1 MKNEEPL
8 IIENI
13 HPGLSVD
20 CVLFGFDNNE
30 LKILLLKLKSI
41 EKWAL
46 PGGFVEKDKD
56 VGAEAHSVLKKRI
69 GLENIFLKQFY
80 LFGNVGRNDNSHIQL
95 LIKDKIISEDL
106 QEWFQQRFVTVGY
119 YALVEYSKVKETTV
133 DFISESCEWHSIKSL
148 PELIIDHKNIILRA
162 HQALKKDL
170 NTEPIGLNLL
180 PKQFTMPELQALYET
195 VLEKKL
201 DRRNFSR
208 KMLNYNILIAT
219 DQRRV
224 GVRHKAPTLY
234 EFDEINYNRAI
245 LDGFNSVW

>member
-1 MKNEEPL
+1 MRDLEDFNDANL
-8 IIENI
+8 Q
-13 HPGLSVD
+13 PGLSVD

-46 PGGFVEKDKD
+46 PGGFVNVDKD
-56 VGAEAHSVLKKRI
+56 VNAEAHAVLKNRI
-69 GLENIFLKQFY
+69 GLENVFLKQFY
-80 LFGNVGRNDNSHIQL
+80 LFGNLERNLNTHTPE
-95 LIKDKIISEDL
+95 LIKNGIISTKRIA
-106 QEWFQQRFVTVGY
+106 FFKQRFITVGY

-133 DFISESCEWHSIKSL
+133 DFISEACEWHSIHNL
-148 PELIIDHKNIILRA
+148 PKMIIDHKEIILKA
-162 HQALKKDL
+162 HQTLKKEL

-208 KMLNYNILIAT
+208 KMLNYNILKDT
-219 DQRRV
+219 NKRRM
-224 GVRHKAPTLY
+224 GVKHKAPILY
-234 EFDEINYNRAI
+234 EFDMENYNQAI
-245 LDGFNSVW
+245 KNGFNSIW

>member
-1 MKNEEPL
+1 MKNEKSVE
-8 IIENI
+8 IENI

-56 VGAEAHSVLKKRI
+56 VSEGANSVLKERI

-80 LFGNVGRNDNSHIQL
+80 LFGNVSRNENSHTKL
-95 LIKDKIISEDL
+95 LIEHKILSEDL

-133 DFISESCEWHSIKSL
+133 DFISESCEWHSINEL
-148 PELIIDHKNIILRA
+148 PEMILDHKKIILKA
-162 HQALKKDL
+162 HQTLKKEL
-170 NTEPIGLNLL
+170 NSEPIGLNLL

-208 KMLNYNILIAT
+208 KMLNFHILIAT

-234 EFDEINYNRAI
+234 EFDEIKYNQAI

>member
-1 MKNEEPL
+1 MKNKKS
-8 IIENI
+8 IKIENI

-56 VGAEAHSVLKKRI
+56 VSEGTNSVLKERI

-80 LFGNVGRNDNSHIQL
+80 LFGNVSRNENSHTKL
-95 LIKDKIISEDL
+95 LIEHKIISEDL
-106 QEWFQQRFVTVGY
+106 REWFQQRFVTVGY

-133 DFISESCEWHSIKSL
+133 DFISESCEWHSINEL
-148 PELIIDHKNIILRA
+148 PEMILDHKKIILKA
-162 HQALKKDL
+162 HQTLKKEL
-170 NTEPIGLNLL
+170 NSEPIGLNLL

-208 KMLNYNILIAT
+208 KMLNYRILIAT
-219 DQRRV
+219 NQRRA
-224 GVRHKAPTLY
+224 GVRHKAPKLY
-234 EFDEINYNRAI
+234 EFDEIKYNQAI

>member
-1 MKNEEPL
+1 MKNEKSVE
-8 IIENI
+8 IENI

-56 VGAEAHSVLKKRI
+56 VSEGANKVLKERI

-80 LFGNVGRNDNSHIQL
+80 LFGDVARNLNSHATP
-95 LIKDKIISEDL
+95 LIENGIISGDL
-106 QEWFQQRFVTVGY
+106 KEWFQQRFVTVGF

-133 DFISESCEWHSIKSL
+133 DFTSESCEWYSIHNL
-148 PELIIDHKNIILRA
+148 PEMIIDHKEIISKA
-162 HQALKKDL
+162 HSTLKKEL
-170 NTEPIGLNLL
+170 NSEPIGLNLL
-180 PKQFTMPELQALYET
+180 PKQFTIPELQTLYEII
-195 VLEKKL
+195 LEKKL

-208 KMLNYNILIAT
+208 KMLNYHILIAT
-219 DQRRV
+219 NQRRA
-224 GVRHKAPTLY
+224 GVRHKAPKLY
-234 EFDEINYNRAI
+234 EFDEIKYNQAI

>member
-1 MKNEEPL
+1 MKNEKSVE
-8 IIENI
+8 IENI

-56 VGAEAHSVLKKRI
+56 VSEGANSVLKERI

-80 LFGNVGRNDNSHIQL
+80 LFGNVSRNENSHTKL
-95 LIKDKIISEDL
+95 LIEHKIISEDL
-106 QEWFQQRFVTVGY
+106 REWFQQRFVTVGF

-133 DFISESCEWHSIKSL
+133 DFISESCEWHSINEL
-148 PELIIDHKNIILRA
+148 PELILDHKIIISKA
-162 HQALKKDL
+162 HQTLKKEL
-170 NTEPIGLNLL
+170 NSEPIGLNLL

-208 KMLNYNILIAT
+208 KMLNYRILIAT

-234 EFDEINYNRAI
+234 EFDEIKYNQAI